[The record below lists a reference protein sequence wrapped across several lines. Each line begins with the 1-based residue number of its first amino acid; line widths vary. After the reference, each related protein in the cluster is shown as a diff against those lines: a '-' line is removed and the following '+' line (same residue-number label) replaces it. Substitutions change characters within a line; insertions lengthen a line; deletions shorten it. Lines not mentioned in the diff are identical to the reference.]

1 MAPRRALARRAKRL
15 FGYWRSETRT
25 LRQGLVALVLSTAAG
40 FVAGLTL
47 AHLTGTLTELPGLY
61 VLIPAAVGM
70 RGTIFGAIGAR
81 LGTANAAGLLTIDLR
96 PGGVLRRNVV
106 VAVLTTFSSALWIA
120 ILARIVSAIAGQ
132 PSIPLSQLLI
142 ISVVGGAIGSGLILV
157 ITVALSAAST
167 RLGWDLDSVST
178 PMVTALGDVTTLPSL
193 FLATLLLGHGSIT
206 TTIALVSLA
215 LALVCIAIAYRTND
229 RLLRKIVWEMT
240 ATILLTPILD
250 VLAGQLQEARL
261 PQLSA
266 VPVLIAVIPPFVS
279 QAGALG
285 GIFSSR
291 ISSKMQL
298 GVITPRGRPEI
309 PAIVDGSI
317 VAALSVVV
325 FLLIGTIGWLL
336 GIVTGLPNVP
346 TAASLI
352 GGTLLA
358 GILVTPITIVV
369 GYYLAIVTYRFGLDP
384 DNQGVPII
392 TSVMDLAGVAVLLL
406 VMTSSGVL
414 PHG

>member
-120 ILARIVSAIAGQ
+120 ILARIVAAIAGQ

-178 PMVTALGDVTTLPSL
+178 PMVTALGDVTTLPQPVPRHAAARPRL
-193 FLATLLLGHGSIT
+193 DHHHDRARVAGPGPRLHRDR
-206 TTIALVSLA
+206 
-215 LALVCIAIAYRTND
+215 RTE
-229 RLLRKIVWEMT
+229 R
-240 ATILLTPILD
+240 
-250 VLAGQLQEARL
+250 
-261 PQLSA
+261 
-266 VPVLIAVIPPFVS
+266 
-279 QAGALG
+279 
-285 GIFSSR
+285 
-291 ISSKMQL
+291 
-298 GVITPRGRPEI
+298 
-309 PAIVDGSI
+309 
-317 VAALSVVV
+317 
-325 FLLIGTIGWLL
+325 TIGCC
-336 GIVTGLPNVP
+336 
-346 TAASLI
+346 A
-352 GGTLLA
+352 
-358 GILVTPITIVV
+358 
-369 GYYLAIVTYRFGLDP
+369 R
-384 DNQGVPII
+384 
-392 TSVMDLAGVAVLLL
+392 
-406 VMTSSGVL
+406 SSGR
-414 PHG
+414 